1 MKTNKR
7 FWALLLAVLVAV
19 AVLPLRVAAE
29 ETTPAGLRLCI
40 SCREE
45 GVPLTGAPFR
55 LYLVAAVNAYGEL
68 ETTEAFRPYR
78 VDMTG
83 ESDERA
89 LAATLEGFVL
99 RDGVAPLAEK
109 KTDANGI
116 AAFTREDGLV
126 QGLYLV
132 VGDVHTQNGL
142 VYEPTPFMVR
152 LPYQN
157 AETGQWEYDVV
168 ACPKMTSRPVD
179 GEPVTR
185 KVLKVWDDENGE
197 KQRPAQVEV
206 LLLKDGRVA
215 DTVVLNQANNW
226 RYTWEG
232 LDSNCKWTVVE
243 KDPGNYM
250 VSVSREGVT
259 FVVTNTYTGGG
270 ENESPELPR
279 LPQSGQLWWP
289 VPVLLAGGLLLVVV
303 GLLRRRSGNEK

>member
-1 MKTNKR
+1 M
-7 FWALLLAVLVAV
+7 ALLLAVLVAV

-132 VGDVHTQNGL
+132 VGAELRTGSQRYLAEPAL
-142 VYEPTPFMVR
+142 VTVGDAPVTLEPK
-152 LPYQN
+152 
-157 AETGQWEYDVV
+157 AEIVEE
-168 ACPKMTSRPVD
+168 
-179 GEPVTR
+179 EPVSLR
-185 KVLKVWDDENGE
+185 VIKVW
-197 KQRPAQVEV
+197 K
-206 LLLKDGRVA
+206 
-215 DTVVLNQANNW
+215 
-226 RYTWEG
+226 
-232 LDSNCKWTVVE
+232 S
-243 KDPGNYM
+243 
-250 VSVSREGVT
+250 VT
-259 FVVTNTYTGGG
+259 FVNHRHSNKIFILVNYTTTLWLTYRFDG
-270 ENESPELPR
+270 N
-279 LPQSGQLWWP
+279 QSL
-289 VPVLLAGGLLLVVV
+289 
-303 GLLRRRSGNEK
+303 